1 MSADPIIIATC
12 AYSFQGLVDHTVTV
26 TAIAQIVASSIFPR
40 KEKNINLMVMV
51 LAGRVM
57 TRGD

>member
-1 MSADPIIIATC
+1 
-12 AYSFQGLVDHTVTV
+12 VTA

-51 LAGRVM
+51 LAGRVIK
-57 TRGD
+57 T